1 MRVSIFASGS
11 SGNCALFSAGGTN
24 ILIDAGISARR
35 VCAFLAGEG
44 LTPQELD
51 GVLITHEHSDHVSG
65 LPMLLKRFPLRV
77 LAPGRAA
84 GQLRALVPGYGEY
97 IEEIAPGR
105 GFALGGA
112 YVSPFATLHD
122 AAGSVGLQAGRQ
134 GLLLRRL
141 HRPRLRDGRGARHAL
156 RRGGRAHRGQ
166 PRRGHAPPRAVSIPP
181 QAAHPLR
188 PRAPLQRGLRPAGR
202 HAGPPPGAET
212 LILGHLSR
220 HNNTP
225 QAAYEAVQRRARG
238 ERAGALRAAGGPAA
252 GALVLEEKRCSA

>member
-51 GVLITHEHSDHVSG
+51 GVLVTHEHSDHVSG

-77 LAPGRAA
+77 LASGRAA

-112 YVSPFATLHD
+112 YVSPFVTLHD
-122 AAGSVGLQAGRQ
+122 AAGSVGY
-134 GLLLRRL
+134 RL
-141 HRPRLRDGRGARHAL
+141 DGEGCSFGVCTDLGCVTDEVLDTLCGVEGALIEANHDVGML
-156 RRGGRAHRGQ
+156 RRGPYPYHLK
-166 PRRGHAPPRAVSIPP
+166 RRILSDHGHLCNEDCAQLAVTL
-181 QAAHPLR
+181 AA
-188 PRAPLQRGLRPAGR
+188 AG
-202 HAGPPPGAET
+202 AGT

-225 QAAYEAVQRRARG
+225 QAAYEAVSA
-238 ERAGALRAAGGPAA
+238 ALAESGQGRCELLVAPPLGP
-252 GALVLEEKRCSA
+252 LVLEEKRCSA

>member
-51 GVLITHEHSDHVSG
+51 GVLVTHEHSDHVSG

-122 AAGSVGLQAGRQ
+122 AAGSVGY
-134 GLLLRRL
+134 RL
-141 HRPRLRDGRGARHAL
+141 DGKGCSFGVCTDLGCVTDEVLDTLCGVEGALIEANHDVGML
-156 RRGGRAHRGQ
+156 RRGPYPYHLK
-166 PRRGHAPPRAVSIPP
+166 RRILSDHGHLCNEDCAQLAVTL
-181 QAAHPLR
+181 AA
-188 PRAPLQRGLRPAGR
+188 AG
-202 HAGPPPGAET
+202 AGT

-225 QAAYEAVQRRARG
+225 QAAYEAVSA
-238 ERAGALRAAGGPAA
+238 ALAESGQGRCELLVAPPLGP
-252 GALVLEEKRCSA
+252 LILEEKRCSA